1 MSLFSVHT
9 ATDGA
14 IAVYLEE
21 ADANLDLLEDIV
33 EQVPLLNLARLRDF
47 SGSYALT

>member
-14 IAVYLEE
+14 ITIYLEE
-21 ADANLDLLEDIV
+21 ADANLNLLEDIV
-33 EQVPLLNLARLRDF
+33 EQVELQ
-47 SGSYALT
+47 ALTLLLSLALTQT